1 MLPVIQ
7 ASFSHPHSGLLVL
20 GRILPPPILSAVA
33 RAFGCY
39 GKFHFLLLWLP
50 VAACGSLCKRKDIL
64 LILVINPLGIS
75 ETGGKIVRKV

>member
-7 ASFSHPHSGLLVL
+7 VPSSHPHSGA
-20 GRILPPPILSAVA
+20 GQDPAPPPILSAVA

-64 LILVINPLGIS
+64 LILAVNPLGIS
-75 ETGGKIVRKV
+75 ETGAKIVRKV